1 MVSVQAAAPSDR
13 EYETIF
19 ILKPGVTRESSESIS
34 ARVADVVSR
43 GGGKLTRVE
52 NWGRRRLAYPVAKEK
67 RGVYVYVRY
76 IGRGGLVSEL
86 ERNLRMVDDVIKYQT
101 VKTRDDVHV
110 DTVVVAPEDVKFEHA
125 EAPVEPEEEDSQA
138 RILGLEDMR
147 PEREGPPDRDRDR
160 GEGFD
165 EDADGEFPDLGNE
178 PPIGLGDDE

>member
-1 MVSVQAAAPSDR
+1 MVQSQIAAPSDR

-34 ARVADVVSR
+34 TRVADVVAR

-52 NWGRRRLAYPVAKEK
+52 NWGRRRLAYPIAKEK
-67 RGVYVYVRY
+67 RGVYVYVKY

-101 VKTRDDVHV
+101 VKVRDEVHV
-110 DTVVVAPEDVKFEHA
+110 DAVVVAPEDVKFEHV
-125 EAPVEPEEEDSQA
+125 EAPTEPEEDDSRA

-147 PEREGPPDRDRDR
+147 PDREGPPDRGSDA
-160 GEGFD
+160 FD
-165 EDADGEFPDLGNE
+165 EDADADFPDLGNE
-178 PPIGLGDDE
+178 PPIGLEDD